1 VTANLAMASVAKA
14 VLTAAQ
20 LQQRVVTTTA
30 MKAEA
35 MLLAALLMLTPVA
48 VRHVVHVVLLK

>member
-1 VTANLAMASVAKA
+1 MASVAKA